1 MNCSTKESDKPR
13 LNLNIKYYDIT
24 SALAC
29 GNKNLGNL
37 VPPIVSEKRT
47 SKTKKPFL
55 KRKKR
60 LARVKDTTKMHGYKS
75 PHLLHHVQFAL
86 SSESLISVKLKFSKK
101 MLVESV

>member
-47 SKTKKPFL
+47 SKTKKPSIEKKKETCTC
-55 KRKKR
+55 KRYDKNAR
-60 LARVKDTTKMHGYKS
+60 L
-75 PHLLHHVQFAL
+75 
-86 SSESLISVKLKFSKK
+86 
-101 MLVESV
+101 